1 MVYAVVPG
9 YYLVWYNLVASTKG
23 LILAV
28 VPGYYLV
35 WYNKKIKLESKG
47 AL

>member
-1 MVYAVVPG
+1 MAVVPG
-9 YYLVWYNLVASTKG
+9 YYLVWYNIVPKYFLTIS
-23 LILAV
+23 AV
-28 VPGYYLV
+28 VPGYYLG